1 MNVFSGKSS
10 LGAEDYTHSAVKI
23 TTSGLKC
30 HIDGP
35 VSTSPSLVRKV
46 SDLLKSVE
54 IPEEMNFVVA
64 PSASREIGEFWEM
77 VNV

>member
-1 MNVFSGKSS
+1 MSS
-10 LGAEDYTHSAVKI
+10 LRTEDYTQSAVKI

-30 HIDGP
+30 HFDGP
-35 VSTSPSLVRKV
+35 VSTPPSLIQKV

-64 PSASREIGEFWEM
+64 PSASNETREFWDM